1 VAAVLNGNDLILCQ
15 ITSKNRND
23 SYSVPLSDSDQNRD
37 AIKVESVIRPNR
49 IFTAEKSIILY
60 RIGKVNPDK
69 AKEVE
74 DVLVRIF
81 KGAA

>member
-1 VAAVLNGNDLILCQ
+1 
-15 ITSKNRND
+15 
-23 SYSVPLSDSDQNRD
+23 LSDSDLD
-37 AIKVESVIRPNR
+37 EGAIKVESVIRPNR

-60 RIGKVNPDK
+60 RIGKVNSDK
-69 AKEVE
+69 TKEVE